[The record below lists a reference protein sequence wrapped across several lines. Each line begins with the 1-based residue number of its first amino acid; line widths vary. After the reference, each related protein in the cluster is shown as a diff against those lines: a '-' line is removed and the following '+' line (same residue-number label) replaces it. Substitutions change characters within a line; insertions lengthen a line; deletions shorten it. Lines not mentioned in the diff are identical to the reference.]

1 MKCTSNEHIQY
12 KSSMLLKNDRPVW
25 MSSNIKHKYKVDFER
40 TCSLCIVKYQ
50 ELRRIRWNF
59 RRWSWTNSMMQCCC
73 HLGVISRFY
82 MEPSW
87 PTILLMTGAGVGSVI
102 KVVFWSSNRK
112 LGLWSKQQMAT
123 VTQYRNSRLWHAM
136 DFTAHKQKIRTN

>member
-1 MKCTSNEHIQY
+1 MNTYNTS
-12 KSSMLLKNDRPVW
+12 LLCYWKMIDLYECLVTL
-25 MSSNIKHKYKVDFER
+25 NINTK
-40 TCSLCIVKYQ
+40 LI
-50 ELRRIRWNF
+50 LRGLVPFALWNTRNLEGIGWNF
-59 RRWSWTNSMMQCCC
+59 RCWSWTNSMMQCCC

-87 PTILLMTGAGVGSVI
+87 PTILLMTGAGVGSVF

-136 DFTAHKQKIRTN
+136 DFTAHRQKIRTN